1 MKEVYVHRL
10 PNDSMADIGKKIDN
24 AAVEAGV
31 ILSVKKRKV
40 LITACIRN
48 GEVIVKRAEIKA
60 HKELDRVPISVFT
73 DTRALINSKKVEKRF
88 YNIDE
93 VINDCIKK
101 VDDIEKMVSDCSG
114 DDNDCR
120 KLFDSLYDLFNGG
133 KRL

>member
-31 ILSVKKRKV
+31 ILSAKKRKV

-48 GEVIVKRAEIKA
+48 SECVVKSAVEKV
-60 HKELDRVPISVFT
+60 HKELDRVSMSVYS
-73 DTRALINSKKVEKRF
+73 DTRDLVNSKKVEKRF
-88 YNIDE
+88 YNVDE
-93 VINDCIKK
+93 VIIDCLKK
-101 VDDIEKMVSDCSG
+101 VDNIEKMVGNCSG

-120 KLFDSLYDLFNGG
+120 KLFDSLYDLFYGD
-133 KRL
+133 KK

>member
-31 ILSVKKRKV
+31 ILSAKKRKV

-48 GEVIVKRAEIKA
+48 SECVVKSAVPKV
-60 HKELDRVPISVFT
+60 HKELNRVSMSVYS
-73 DTRALINSKKVEKRF
+73 DTRDLVNSKKVEKRF

-101 VDDIEKMVSDCSG
+101 VDDIEKMVGDCSG

-120 KLFDSLYDLFNGG
+120 KLFDSLYDLFYGE
-133 KRL
+133 KR

>member
-10 PNDSMADIGKKIDN
+10 PNDSMADIGKKIDS

-31 ILSVKKRKV
+31 ILSAKKRKV

-48 GEVIVKRAEIKA
+48 GECIVKSAAVKA

-101 VDDIEKMVSDCSG
+101 VDDIEKMVGDCSG
-114 DDNDCR
+114 DDGDCR
-120 KLFDSLYDLFNGG
+120 KLFDSLYDLFYGD
-133 KRL
+133 KK

>member
-31 ILSVKKRKV
+31 ILSAKKRKI
-40 LITACIRN
+40 LITTCIRN
-48 GEVIVKRAEIKA
+48 GECVIKSAVAKA
-60 HKELDRVPISVFT
+60 HKELDRVSMSVYS
-73 DTRALINSKKVEKRF
+73 DTRDLVNSKKVEKRF

-101 VDDIEKMVSDCSG
+101 VDDIEKMVGDCSG
-114 DDNDCR
+114 DDNDCK
-120 KLFDSLYDLFNGG
+120 KLFDSLYDLFYGD
-133 KRL
+133 KK

>member
-10 PNDSMADIGKKIDN
+10 PNDSMADIGKKIDS

-31 ILSVKKRKV
+31 ILSAKKRKV

-48 GEVIVKRAEIKA
+48 GECIVKSVVAKA
-60 HKELDRVPISVFT
+60 HKELDRVSLSVYT
-73 DTRALINSKKVEKRF
+73 DTRDLINSKKVEKRF

-114 DDNDCR
+114 DETDCK
-120 KLFDSLYDLFNGG
+120 KLFDSLYDLFYGD
-133 KRL
+133 KK